1 MSVPSRLVASTVQKR
16 LAWPAVTV
24 SEPATTS
31 VSTDGRTARAQRT
44 RLAVVDALLAL
55 IEEGDLRPTGP
66 RIAERA
72 GVSLRSVFQHYN
84 DLESLFAAAGDRQ
97 LERIAGVVSPIDA
110 SLPLDERVR
119 AFADQRGRV
128 LELLTPSRRAAFV
141 QEPFSAQ
148 LRASRDKM
156 LALARAEVQQ
166 VFATELAGLP
176 GPTANQVVAAID
188 AVASW
193 GAWDALRSTS
203 DLSPEASAEVVGRLI
218 AALLADV
225 ASSNQT

>member
-1 MSVPSRLVASTVQKR
+1 M
-16 LAWPAVTV
+16 TV

-31 VSTDGRTARAQRT
+31 VTTDGRTARAQRT

-97 LERIAGVVSPIDA
+97 LQRIAGVVKPIDPN
-110 SLPLDERVR
+110 LPLAERIL
-119 AFADQRGRV
+119 AFAAQRARV
-128 LELLTPSRRAAFV
+128 LELITPARRAAFV

-156 LALARAEVQQ
+156 LTLARAEAQQ
-166 VFATELAGLP
+166 VFAAELAGLP
-176 GPTANQVVAAID
+176 PASADQVVAAID

-193 GAWDALRSTS
+193 GAWDALRSS
-203 DLSPEASAEVVGRLI
+203 SGLSPASSAGVMGRLI

-225 ASSNQT
+225 ASSQQT